1 MLPALA
7 QPGEALER
15 LHRLLK
21 NQIDEIDKLLG
32 ERPAEAALDKAGMAR
47 LKMLK
52 SQADMARPGR

>member
-7 QPGEALER
+7 RPGEALER
-15 LHRLLK
+15 LHRLLR

-32 ERPAEAALDKAGMAR
+32 EKPAEATLDRAGMAR

-52 SQADMARPGR
+52 AQADAAR